1 MSPRLRLD
9 RSAEG
14 AMLYAGLVVVIV
26 VAGIA
31 AYRARSSSVRESEV
45 VRGAVAWIRREEVPV
60 LAAECARTARDRFAV
75 DLDGGDIDVHLQ
87 RIDALLREE
96 GPAGAASFRDAF
108 GGPGHPDRYVAVVG
122 SLVGELLRSAG
133 EAEWESG
140 PDAPVLRLTGEQ
152 RRTVSPFAEVIR
164 TARQPKAAPL
174 ASRLRGRTPRARAG
188 TLS

>member
-31 AYRARSSSVRESEV
+31 VYRARSSSVREADV

-174 ASRLRGRTPRARAG
+174 ACRLRGRTPRARAG
-188 TLS
+188 ALS